1 MNTAKKNR
9 INPANKQPL
18 RPPTQSLFKSNRT
31 CSINFSGL
39 ALGNYIG
46 GRGEDLLYV
55 MNEGLPF
62 WAVYPVDSRKS
73 PNFLFFLLLYFVIIR
88 ERQSSM

>member
-18 RPPTQSLFKSNRT
+18 RPPTQSLFKNSRV
-31 CSINFSGL
+31 FSGL

-46 GRGEDLLYV
+46 GRGEDFLYV

-88 ERQSSM
+88 GRQSSM